1 MLVFAMLS
9 CLSTLASAGVPD
21 WMRSLAQQ
29 PAKKYADDANAV
41 VLLHDVETTV
51 RDKGEIV
58 THERV
63 AYRILRPEGKSY
75 AHFGVPFDQE
85 TRVNYLRG
93 WSITPK
99 GQEYEARDKDTF
111 EVSASTYEVFSDEKV
126 KFIQIPGADVGT
138 VVGYEFEHK
147 RRPYLFQD
155 WWYFQRTIP
164 VEKSRYTLHLP
175 SSWEYRAD
183 WINHSEQKPAE
194 EGNNTSSWE
203 IADIPRIESEYR
215 KLPDDALAGRMI
227 VTFYSEKVR
236 SQTYRSWNELAVWH
250 AQLIS
255 GVFGSSPAMQQKI
268 LELAP
273 PSMPILGRIKALAS
287 FAQRDIRYAAIE
299 VGIGGLRPHPADE
312 VFAHRY
318 GDCKDKATL
327 LSTMLREIGVKSF
340 YMPIHDERGIYTEKT
355 PPNLGFNHVILAIQ
369 MPQGSVPKPLPA
381 MINHPKLGQL
391 LIFDPTQELVPF
403 GELPYYEQDS
413 FALLVTGN
421 DGGELIHLPA
431 SAPELNT
438 YRRNTKVKLLADG
451 TLEGEI
457 DETMSGYLAMLGRA
471 YLKHESQNERKK
483 IIEHF
488 MGTNLGNFQ
497 VQNVE
502 MENANEIDK
511 DLILHFKITVG
522 HYAKNAGPLLLV
534 RPRVVGEMAGPI
546 DASKP
551 RHYPYE
557 FDAPFLRSDSVEISL
572 PEGYG
577 VDELPNSAKGDFSF
591 AEYKSKT
598 EQAGNVL
605 KYSREYK
612 METTSVPAEKFDDLR
627 HLFSQIIADEK
638 SMAVLKKM
646 N

>member
-1 MLVFAMLS
+1 
-9 CLSTLASAGVPD
+9 
-21 WMRSLAQQ
+21 
-29 PAKKYADDANAV
+29 
-41 VLLHDVETTV
+41 
-51 RDKGEIV
+51 
-58 THERV
+58 
-63 AYRILRPEGKSY
+63 
-75 AHFGVPFDQE
+75 
-85 TRVNYLRG
+85 
-93 WSITPK
+93 
-99 GQEYEARDKDTF
+99 
-111 EVSASTYEVFSDEKV
+111 
-126 KFIQIPGADVGT
+126 
-138 VVGYEFEHK
+138 
-147 RRPYLFQD
+147 
-155 WWYFQRTIP
+155 
-164 VEKSRYTLHLP
+164 
-175 SSWEYRAD
+175 
-183 WINHSEQKPAE
+183 
-194 EGNNTSSWE
+194 
-203 IADIPRIESEYR
+203 
-215 KLPDDALAGRMI
+215 
-227 VTFYSEKVR
+227 
-236 SQTYRSWNELAVWH
+236 
-250 AQLIS
+250 
-255 GVFGSSPAMQQKI
+255 
-268 LELAP
+268 
-273 PSMPILGRIKALAS
+273 
-287 FAQRDIRYAAIE
+287 
-299 VGIGGLRPHPADE
+299 
-312 VFAHRY
+312 
-318 GDCKDKATL
+318 
-327 LSTMLREIGVKSF
+327 MLREIGVKSF

-421 DGGELIHLPA
+421 DGGELVHLPA
-431 SAPELNT
+431 SSPELNT
-438 YRRNTKVKLLADG
+438 YRRNTRVKLLADG

-488 MGTNLGNFQ
+488 MGTNLGNIQ

-502 MENANEIDK
+502 MENADEINK
-511 DLILHFKITVG
+511 NLILHFKITVG

-572 PEGYG
+572 PEGYS
-577 VDELPNSAKGDFSF
+577 VDELPNSAKGNFSF

-612 METTSVPAEKFDDLR
+612 MQTTSVPAEKFDDLR

-638 SMAVLKKM
+638 SMAVLKRM